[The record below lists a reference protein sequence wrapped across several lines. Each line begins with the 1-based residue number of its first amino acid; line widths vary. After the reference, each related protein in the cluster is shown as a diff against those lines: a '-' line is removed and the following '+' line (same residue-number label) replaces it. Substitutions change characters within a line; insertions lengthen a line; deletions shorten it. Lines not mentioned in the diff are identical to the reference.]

1 MRLAQEIAAGDDRYV
16 MLFQYANEANPRA
29 HYEGTGAEIVRDLP
43 RVDALV
49 AGLGTG
55 GTLMGTGARACARR
69 TPTSSSPPPSRSR
82 ATR

>member
-1 MRLAQEIAAGDDRYV
+1 MRLAQELAAADDRYV

-55 GTLMGTGARACARR
+55 GTLMGTARACARR
-69 TPTSSSPPPSRSR
+69 FPTSSSRRPSRCP

>member
-49 AGLGTG
+49 AGPRHRRHADGHRRPR
-55 GTLMGTGARACARR
+55 ARGVSR
-69 TPTSSSPPPSRSR
+69 T
-82 ATR
+82 

>member
-1 MRLAQEIAAGDDRYV
+1 MRLAQEIAASDDRYV

-49 AGLGTG
+49 AGPRHGRHADGHRRT
-55 GTLMGTGARACARR
+55 RCARR

-82 ATR
+82 AIR

>member
-1 MRLAQEIAAGDDRYV
+1 
-16 MLFQYANEANPRA
+16 MLFQYANEWNPRA

-55 GTLMGTGARACARR
+55 GTLMGTGARLREAFPGRR
-69 TPTSSSPPPSRSR
+69 SSPRPSRCR
-82 ATR
+82 AIR